1 MKVFSKILVLIA
13 ISCLI
18 ITCGCAGVMGPDPE
32 VVSVTSK
39 KALDGLNSVD
49 KVTVLLKNNGYEG
62 NVNVKAVFNSDK
74 GRAFSEKQSVYLDE
88 GASKY
93 VTFTFDTEYDEE
105 GTISVTTS

>member
-62 NVNVKAVFNSDK
+62 NVNVKAVSIPIKAERFQKN
-74 GRAFSEKQSVYLDE
+74 RAF
-88 GASKY
+88 
-93 VTFTFDTEYDEE
+93 
-105 GTISVTTS
+105 I